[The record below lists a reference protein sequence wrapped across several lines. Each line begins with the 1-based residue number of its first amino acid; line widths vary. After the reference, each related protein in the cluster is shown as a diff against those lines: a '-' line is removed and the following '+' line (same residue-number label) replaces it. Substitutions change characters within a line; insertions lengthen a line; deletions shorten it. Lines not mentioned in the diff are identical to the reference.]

1 VFLKEAGNLDLGA
14 QSFQATGARQNG
26 SGVRKFIAA
35 EWLYRENNSAEDA
48 IDICHRLMPP
58 EFSAASSVARWMIYI
73 IQSRQDRAE
82 RPGVL
87 KMHQLLKQDM
97 APQASQ
103 SGLLAPD
110 TTGMN
115 FYRADPALTD
125 LLRIHLPEKLFN
137 HIEPH
142 LDRLGELAGG
152 RLDECARL
160 ADRHGP
166 VLHPRDKFG
175 RDVQSIEY
183 HPAYHELE
191 RAAFGEFG
199 IHALSIRKGIMGWPD
214 KYPVVAK
221 HAFTFLFNQ
230 TEFGM
235 GCPINVTDG
244 CAKLLANFGS
254 EELKAKYFDG
264 LTQTD
269 MSRLTQGGQFMTEK
283 EGGSDVGT
291 LTTSAV
297 QEGDHW
303 RLYGE
308 KWFCSNADAKVV
320 MLLARPEGAP
330 PGTRGVGLFLMPR
343 FLEDGSQNHYRI
355 VRLKDKLGT
364 RSMASG
370 EIKLEGAI
378 AYAVGKLDRG
388 FVQMAEMVNSSRLSN
403 GVKSTALMR
412 RAWHD
417 AMTVA
422 KNRVVFGSRILDLPL
437 GRRQLLKIML
447 ATEQAL
453 SMSFLTA
460 DALDRA
466 EAGSQDAAALLR
478 ILTPTLKFRAT
489 RDARKVC
496 GDALEMRGGIGY
508 IEEFATARLLRD
520 AHLGSIW
527 EGTGN
532 IVALDALKR
541 AVGRHGA
548 ESALAAD
555 LHARLDDSAEVP
567 QAWRD
572 KLRGLADRAVG
583 FAREVAAHSDNEAE
597 SRRATSL
604 LYHVASAVQL
614 AWEAQRIHARRG
626 DARRLLLSRL
636 VVDQRV
642 TPNDPFRLAENKS
655 QGAIA
660 ALLLG
665 DRPAGMAEVGELLRG
680 A

>member
-1 VFLKEAGNLDLGA
+1 
-14 QSFQATGARQNG
+14 
-26 SGVRKFIAA
+26 
-35 EWLYRENNSAEDA
+35 
-48 IDICHRLMPP
+48 
-58 EFSAASSVARWMIYI
+58 
-73 IQSRQDRAE
+73 
-82 RPGVL
+82 
-87 KMHQLLKQDM
+87 MHQLPKRDVTAKAGQG
-97 APQASQ
+97 
-103 SGLLAPD
+103 GLLAPD

-125 LLRIHLPEKLFN
+125 LLRIHLSDTLFR

-142 LDRLGELAGG
+142 LDRLGVLAGHH
-152 RLDECARL
+152 LDECARL
-160 ADRHGP
+160 ADRHVP
-166 VLHPRDKFG
+166 VLHQRDKFG
-175 RDVQSIEY
+175 RDVQWIEY
-183 HPAYHELE
+183 HPAYRELE

-199 IHALSIRKGIMGWPD
+199 IHAMSIRKGILGWPD

-230 TEFGM
+230 AEFGL

-254 EELKAKYFDG
+254 DALKAKYLDG
-264 LTQTD
+264 LTETD
-269 MSRLTQGGQFMTEK
+269 MEKLTQGGQFMTEK

-291 LTTSAV
+291 LTTTAV
-297 QEGDHW
+297 QQGDHF
-303 RLYGE
+303 RLTGE

-320 MLLARPEGAP
+320 MLLARPEGAAG
-330 PGTRGVGLFLMPR
+330 GTRGVGLFLMPR
-343 FLEDGSQNHYRI
+343 FLDDGSQNHYRI

-378 AYAVGKLDRG
+378 AYAVGRLDRG

-412 RAWHD
+412 RAYHD
-417 AMTVA
+417 ALTVA
-422 KNRVVFGSRILDLPL
+422 SNRVVFGSRIVDLPL
-437 GRRQLLKIML
+437 GRRQLMKIML

-555 LHARLDDSAEVP
+555 LHARLDDSALVP

-572 KLRGLADRAVG
+572 GLRGLTDRAVTL
-583 FAREVAAHSDNEAE
+583 AREVAARTENEAE
-597 SRRATSL
+597 ARRATSL
-604 LYHVASAVQL
+604 LYHVASAVAL
-614 AWEAQRIHARRG
+614 AWEAGRIHDRRG

-636 VVDQRV
+636 VIDHRV
-642 TPNDPFRLAENKS
+642 TASDPFRLTENKA
-655 QGAIA
+655 QHAIA
-660 ALLLG
+660 SLLLG
-665 DRPAGMAEVGELLRG
+665 ERAAGMAEVGELLS
-680 A
+680 AA

>member
-1 VFLKEAGNLDLGA
+1 MRQLKHD
-14 QSFQATGARQNG
+14 
-26 SGVRKFIAA
+26 IA
-35 EWLYRENNSAEDA
+35 N
-48 IDICHRLMPP
+48 
-58 EFSAASSVARWMIYI
+58 FV
-73 IQSRQDRAE
+73 DR
-82 RPGVL
+82 P
-87 KMHQLLKQDM
+87 
-97 APQASQ
+97 
-103 SGLLAPD
+103 GLLAPD

-125 LLRIHLPEKLFN
+125 LLRIHLPGRLFG

-142 LDRLGELAGG
+142 LDRLGALAGG
-152 RLDECARL
+152 HLDECARL
-160 ADRHGP
+160 ADRHVP
-166 VLHPRDKFG
+166 VLHQRDRFG
-175 RDVQSIEY
+175 RDIQWIEY
-183 HPAYHELE
+183 HPAYRELE

-199 IHALSIRKGIMGWPD
+199 IHAMSIRKGILGWPD

-230 TEFGM
+230 AEFGL

-254 EELKAKYFDG
+254 DALKAKYLDG

-269 MSRLTQGGQFMTEK
+269 MSKLTQGGQFMTEK

-291 LTTSAV
+291 LTTRAL

-303 RLYGE
+303 RLFGE
-308 KWFCSNADAKVV
+308 KWFCSNADAEVV
-320 MLLARPEGAP
+320 MLLARPDGAG

-343 FLEDGSQNHYRI
+343 VLDDGSPNHYRI

-370 EIKLEGAI
+370 EIRLEGAI
-378 AYAVGKLDRG
+378 AYAVGRLDRG

-412 RAWHD
+412 RAHHD

-422 KNRVVFGSRILDLPL
+422 QNRVVFGSRIIDLPL
-437 GRRQLLKIML
+437 ARRQLMKIML
-447 ATEQAL
+447 STEQAL
-453 SMSFLTA
+453 SLSFVTA

-532 IVALDALKR
+532 IVAIDALTR

-548 ESALAAD
+548 DAALAAD
-555 LHARLDDSAEVP
+555 LHARLDDSANIP
-567 QAWRD
+567 AGWRNR
-572 KLRGLADRAVG
+572 LRALTDRAVS
-583 FAREVAAHSDNEAE
+583 FAREVACNSNNEADA
-597 SRRATSL
+597 RRATSL
-604 LYHVASAVQL
+604 LYHAASAVAL
-614 AWEAQRIHARRG
+614 AWEAGRIDQMRG

-636 VVDQRV
+636 VIDHRLSAG
-642 TPNDPFRLAENKS
+642 DPFRLADNAT
-655 QGAIA
+655 QRAITD
-660 ALLLG
+660 LLLG
-665 DRPAGMAEVGELLRG
+665 ERAVGMAEVGELL
-680 A
+680 AAA

>member
-1 VFLKEAGNLDLGA
+1 
-14 QSFQATGARQNG
+14 
-26 SGVRKFIAA
+26 
-35 EWLYRENNSAEDA
+35 
-48 IDICHRLMPP
+48 
-58 EFSAASSVARWMIYI
+58 
-73 IQSRQDRAE
+73 
-82 RPGVL
+82 
-87 KMHQLLKQDM
+87 MHQRLKQDVTPK
-97 APQASQ
+97 AN
-103 SGLLAPD
+103 LLASD

-115 FYRADPALTD
+115 FYRADPVLAD
-125 LLRIHLPEKLFN
+125 LLRIYLSDTLFR

-152 RLDECARL
+152 HLDECARL
-160 ADRHGP
+160 ADRHAP

-175 RDVQSIEY
+175 RDVQTIEY
-183 HPAYHELE
+183 HPAYRELE
-191 RAAFGEFG
+191 NAAFGQFG
-199 IHALSIRKGIMGWPD
+199 IHAMSIRKGILGWPE
-214 KYPVVAK
+214 KYPVTAK

-230 TEFGM
+230 TEFGL

-254 EELKAKYFDG
+254 DALKDKYLDG

-269 MSRLTQGGQFMTEK
+269 MAKLTQGGQFMTEK

-291 LTTSAV
+291 LTTTAV

-303 RLYGE
+303 RLHGE

-343 FLEDGSQNHYRI
+343 FLDDGSQNHYRI

-370 EIKLEGAI
+370 EITLEGAV

-422 KNRVVFGSRILDLPL
+422 KNRVVFGSRIVDLPL
-437 GRRQLLKIML
+437 ARRQLMKIGL

-453 SMSFLTA
+453 SMSFMTA

-541 AVGRHGA
+541 AIGRHGA
-548 ESALAAD
+548 ESALAAN
-555 LHARLDDSAEVP
+555 LHARLDDSAKVP

-572 KLRGLADRAVG
+572 RLHGLTDRAVA
-583 FAREVAAHSDNEAE
+583 FAREVAGKTDNEAE
-597 SRRATSL
+597 ARRATSL

-614 AWEAQRIHARRG
+614 AWEAQRIDAMRG

-636 VVDQRV
+636 VIDHRV
-642 TPNDPFRLAENKS
+642 QPNDPFRLSENRT
-655 QGAIA
+655 QDAIA
-660 ALLLG
+660 ELLLG
-665 DRPAGMAEVGELLRG
+665 DRAAGMAEVGELIL
-680 A
+680 AA

>member
-1 VFLKEAGNLDLGA
+1 MNIQTPIASDL
-14 QSFQATGARQNG
+14 
-26 SGVRKFIAA
+26 I
-35 EWLYRENNSAEDA
+35 
-48 IDICHRLMPP
+48 
-58 EFSAASSVARWMIYI
+58 
-73 IQSRQDRAE
+73 
-82 RPGVL
+82 
-87 KMHQLLKQDM
+87 
-97 APQASQ
+97 
-103 SGLLAPD
+103 APD
-110 TTGMN
+110 TTGTN
-115 FYRADPALTD
+115 FYRTDPSLAD
-125 LLRIHLPEKLFN
+125 LLQIHLSKKLFK

-142 LDRLGELAGG
+142 LDRLGGLVGG
-152 RLDECARL
+152 RLDECGRI

-183 HPAYHELE
+183 HPAYRELE
-191 RAAFGEFG
+191 NAAFGEFG
-199 IHALSIRKGIMGWPD
+199 IHAMSHRKGILGWSET
-214 KYPVVAK
+214 YPVTAK

-230 TEFGM
+230 CEFGM

-244 CAKLLANFGS
+244 AAKLLSRFGDDA
-254 EELKAKYFDG
+254 LKAKYLDG

-269 MSRLTQGGQFMTEK
+269 MSKLTQGGQFMTEK
-283 EGGSDVGT
+283 EGGSDVGS
-291 LTTSAV
+291 LTSRAV

-303 RLYGE
+303 RLHGD

-320 MLLARPEGAP
+320 MLLARPDGAG

-343 FLEDGSQNHYRI
+343 FFDDGSQNHYRI

-378 AYAVGKLDRG
+378 AYSVGRLDRG

-417 AMTVA
+417 AMAVA
-422 KNRVVFGSRILDLPL
+422 RGRIVFGQRISDLPL
-437 GRRQLLKIML
+437 ARRQLMKIML
-447 ATEQAL
+447 AVEQGL
-453 SMSFLTA
+453 SMSFITA

-466 EAGSQDAAALLR
+466 EGGSQDAAALLR

-496 GDALEMRGGIGY
+496 GDAMEMRGGVGY
-508 IEEFATARLLRD
+508 IEEFVTPRLLRD

-532 IVALDALKR
+532 IVALDALTR

-548 ESALAAD
+548 ESALGAD
-555 LHARLDDSAEVP
+555 LHARLDDSASVP

-572 KLRGLADRAVG
+572 KLHGLTDKAID
-583 FAREVAAHSDNEAE
+583 FAREVARHSENEADA
-597 SRRATSL
+597 RRATST
-604 LYHVASAVQL
+604 LYQVASAV
-614 AWEAQRIHARRG
+614 AMTWEGARIHAARG
-626 DARRLLLSRL
+626 DARRVLLARAVIDHRL
-636 VVDQRV
+636 
-642 TPNDPFRLAENKS
+642 TPNDPFKLMTTGAERK
-655 QGAIA
+655 IVEH
-660 ALLLG
+660 LLG
-665 DRPAGMAEVGELLRG
+665 DDALGMAEAGDLVT
-680 A
+680 AA

>member
-1 VFLKEAGNLDLGA
+1 MQPLK
-14 QSFQATGARQNG
+14 
-26 SGVRKFIAA
+26 
-35 EWLYRENNSAEDA
+35 
-48 IDICHRLMPP
+48 
-58 EFSAASSVARWMIYI
+58 
-73 IQSRQDRAE
+73 QDRA
-82 RPGVL
+82 
-87 KMHQLLKQDM
+87 
-97 APQASQ
+97 AAASQ
-103 SGLLAPD
+103 PGLLAPD

-125 LLRIHLPEKLFN
+125 LLRLHLPEALFR

-142 LDRLGELAGG
+142 LDRLGGLAGG
-152 RLDECARL
+152 YLDECARL
-160 ADRHGP
+160 ADRHTP
-166 VLHPRDKFG
+166 VLHQRDKFG
-175 RDVQSIEY
+175 SDTQYIEY
-183 HPAYHELE
+183 HPAYRELE
-191 RAAFGEFG
+191 KAAFGEFG

-244 CAKLLANFGS
+244 CAKLLNNFGS
-254 EELKAKYFDG
+254 EALKAKYLDG

-269 MSRLTQGGQFMTEK
+269 MSKLTQGGQFMTEK

-291 LTTSAV
+291 LTTTAV

-303 RLYGE
+303 RLHGE

-320 MLLARPEGAP
+320 MLLARPEGAG

-343 FLEDGSQNHYRI
+343 YLDDGSQNHYRI

-370 EIKLEGAI
+370 EIKFEGAI

-412 RAWHD
+412 RAYHD

-422 KNRVVFGSRILDLPL
+422 KNRVVFGQRIIDLPL
-437 GRRQLLKIML
+437 ARRQLMKIAL
-447 ATEQAL
+447 PTEQAL

-508 IEEFATARLLRD
+508 IEEFATSRLLRD

-532 IVALDALKR
+532 IVAIDTLKR

-548 ESALAAD
+548 EAALAAD
-555 LHARLDDSAEVP
+555 LHARLDDSANVP
-567 QAWRD
+567 QAWRNR
-572 KLRGLADRAVG
+572 LRELTDRAIG
-583 FAREVAAHSDNEAE
+583 FAREVAGRIDNEGDA
-597 SRRATSL
+597 RRATSL
-604 LYHVASAVQL
+604 LYHVASAVAL
-614 AWEAQRIHARRG
+614 TWEGGRIHEMRG
-626 DARRLLLSRL
+626 DARRLLLSRM
-636 VVDQRV
+636 VIDHRV
-642 TPNDPFRLAENKS
+642 LPGDPFRLAETATQRK
-655 QGAIA
+655 ITDH
-660 ALLLG
+660 LLG
-665 DRPAGMAEVGELLRG
+665 ERSVGMVEVGELL
-680 A
+680 AAA

>member
-1 VFLKEAGNLDLGA
+1 MQESPQK
-14 QSFQATGARQNG
+14 
-26 SGVRKFIAA
+26 
-35 EWLYRENNSAEDA
+35 
-48 IDICHRLMPP
+48 
-58 EFSAASSVARWMIYI
+58 SVAD
-73 IQSRQDRAE
+73 SE
-82 RPGVL
+82 L
-87 KMHQLLKQDM
+87 K
-97 APQASQ
+97 AS
-103 SGLLAPD
+103 LIAPD
-110 TTGMN
+110 TSGMN
-115 FYRADPALTD
+115 FYRADPALAD
-125 LLRIHLPEKLFN
+125 LLRIHLPEALFC

-152 RLDECARL
+152 YLDECARL
-160 ADRHGP
+160 ADRHVP
-166 VLHPRDKFG
+166 VLHQRDRFG
-175 RDVQSIEY
+175 RDVQWIEY
-183 HPAYHELE
+183 HPAYRELE
-191 RAAFGEFG
+191 RVAFGEFG
-199 IHALSIRKGIMGWPD
+199 IHAMSLRKGILGWPD

-230 TEFGM
+230 AEFGL

-244 CAKLLANFGS
+244 CGKLLANFGS
-254 EELKAKYFDG
+254 EALKAKYLDG

-269 MSRLTQGGQFMTEK
+269 MAKLTQGGQFMTEK

-291 LTTSAV
+291 LTTTAIEES
-297 QEGDHW
+297 GHW
-303 RLYGE
+303 RLFGE

-320 MLLARPEGAP
+320 MLLARPEGAG

-343 FLEDGSQNHYRI
+343 TLDDGSPNAYRI

-378 AYAVGKLDRG
+378 AYAVGRLDRG

-412 RAWHD
+412 RAYHD

-422 KNRVVFGSRILDLPL
+422 KNRVVFGGRIIDLPL
-437 GRRQLLKIML
+437 ARRQLMKIML

-453 SMSFLTA
+453 SMSFVTA

-496 GDALEMRGGIGY
+496 GDAMEMRGGIGY

-532 IVALDALKR
+532 IVAIDALAR
-541 AVGRHGA
+541 AIGRHGA
-548 ESALAAD
+548 DAALAAD
-555 LHARLDDSAEVP
+555 LHARLDDSDAVP
-567 QAWRD
+567 GAWRD
-572 KLRGLADRAVG
+572 RLRGLTDRAVS
-583 FAREVAAHSDNEAE
+583 FAREVAVRAENETDA
-597 SRRATSL
+597 RRATSL
-604 LYHVASAVQL
+604 LYHVASAVAL
-614 AWEAQRIHARRG
+614 AWEGGRIHEVRG

-636 VVDQRV
+636 VIDHRLSGH
-642 TPNDPFRLAENKS
+642 DPFRLAGDAAER
-655 QGAIA
+655 AITE
-660 ALLLG
+660 LLLG
-665 DRPAGMAEVGELLRG
+665 ERAVDMEEASELL
-680 A
+680 AAA

>member
-1 VFLKEAGNLDLGA
+1 MTKIGRNEQG
-14 QSFQATGARQNG
+14 
-26 SGVRKFIAA
+26 
-35 EWLYRENNSAEDA
+35 
-48 IDICHRLMPP
+48 
-58 EFSAASSVARWMIYI
+58 
-73 IQSRQDRAE
+73 
-82 RPGVL
+82 L
-87 KMHQLLKQDM
+87 KMQPLKQER
-97 APQASQ
+97 AGAANQP
-103 SGLLAPD
+103 GLLAPD

-125 LLRIHLPEKLFN
+125 LLKLHLPDALFR

-142 LDRLGELAGG
+142 LDRLGGLAGG
-152 RLDECARL
+152 TLDECARL
-160 ADRHGP
+160 ADRHTP
-166 VLHPRDKFG
+166 VLHQRDRFG
-175 RDVQSIEY
+175 RDSQYIEY
-183 HPAYHELE
+183 HPAYRELE
-191 RAAFGEFG
+191 KTAFGEFG
-199 IHALSIRKGIMGWPD
+199 IHAMSIRKGIMGWPD

-244 CAKLLANFGS
+244 CAKLLNNFGS
-254 EELKAKYFDG
+254 EALKARYLDG

-269 MSRLTQGGQFMTEK
+269 MSKLTQGGQFMTEK

-291 LTTSAV
+291 LTTTAV

-303 RLYGE
+303 RLHGE
-308 KWFCSNADAKVV
+308 KWFCSNADAEVV
-320 MLLARPEGAP
+320 MLLARPEGAG

-343 FLEDGSQNHYRI
+343 RLDDGSQNHYRI

-403 GVKSTALMR
+403 GVKSTSLMR
-412 RAWHD
+412 RAYHD

-422 KNRVVFGSRILDLPL
+422 RNRVVFGQRIIDLPL
-437 GRRQLLKIML
+437 ARRQLMKIML
-447 ATEQAL
+447 PTEQAL

-532 IVALDALKR
+532 IVAIGALKR

-548 ESALAAD
+548 DAALAAD
-555 LHARLDDSAEVP
+555 LHARLDDSANVP
-567 QAWRD
+567 QAWRRRLGD
-572 KLRGLADRAVG
+572 LADRAIG
-583 FAREVAAHSDNEAE
+583 FAREVAARSDNEGDA
-597 SRRATSL
+597 RRATSL
-604 LYHVASAVQL
+604 LYHVASAVAL
-614 AWEAQRIHARRG
+614 AWEGGRIHEMRG
-626 DARRLLLSRL
+626 DARRLLLSRM
-636 VVDQRV
+636 VIDHRV
-642 TPNDPFRLAENKS
+642 SPSDPFQLTESAAQR
-655 QGAIA
+655 AITGH
-660 ALLLG
+660 LLG
-665 DRPAGMAEVGELLRG
+665 ERAVGMAEVGELLS
-680 A
+680 AA

>member
-1 VFLKEAGNLDLGA
+1 MQLLNKDDGA
-14 QSFQATGARQNG
+14 
-26 SGVRKFIAA
+26 
-35 EWLYRENNSAEDA
+35 
-48 IDICHRLMPP
+48 
-58 EFSAASSVARWMIYI
+58 AASID
-73 IQSRQDRAE
+73 Q
-82 RPGVL
+82 P
-87 KMHQLLKQDM
+87 
-97 APQASQ
+97 
-103 SGLLAPD
+103 GLLAPD
-110 TTGMN
+110 TSGMN

-125 LLRIHLPEKLFN
+125 LLRIHLPDALFR

-142 LDRLGELAGG
+142 LDRLGALAGG
-152 RLDECARL
+152 HLDECARL
-160 ADRHGP
+160 ADRHVP
-166 VLHPRDKFG
+166 VLHQRDRFG
-175 RDVQSIEY
+175 RDTQWIEY

-199 IHALSIRKGIMGWPD
+199 IHAMSLREGILGWPE

-230 TEFGM
+230 AEFGL

-244 CAKLLANFGS
+244 CAKLLSRFGD
-254 EELKAKYFDG
+254 EALKTKYLDG

-269 MSRLTQGGQFMTEK
+269 MNKLTQGGQFMTEK
-283 EGGSDVGT
+283 EGGSDVGK

-297 QEGDHW
+297 QDGDRW
-303 RLYGE
+303 VLSGE
-308 KWFCSNADAKVV
+308 KWFCSNADAEVV
-320 MLLARPEGAP
+320 MLLARPQGAVG
-330 PGTRGVGLFLMPR
+330 GTRGVGLFLMPR
-343 FLEDGSQNHYRI
+343 WLDDGAPNRYRI

-378 AYAVGKLDRG
+378 AYGVGKLDRG

-412 RAWHD
+412 RAHHD

-422 KNRVVFGSRILDLPL
+422 RNRVVFGSRIIDLPL
-437 GRRQLLKIML
+437 ARRQLMKIML

-460 DALDRA
+460 DAL
-466 EAGSQDAAALLR
+466 
-478 ILTPTLKFRAT
+478 LTPTLKFRAT

-548 ESALAAD
+548 DAALAAD
-555 LHARLDDSAEVP
+555 LHARLDDSANVP

-572 KLRGLADRAVG
+572 RLRDLTDRAIG
-583 FAREVAAHSDNEAE
+583 FAREVAGRSDNEAE
-597 SRRATSL
+597 ARRATSL
-604 LYHVASAVQL
+604 LYHVASAVAL
-614 AWEAQRIHARRG
+614 TWEGGRIHEMRG
-626 DARRLLLSRL
+626 DARRLLQSRM
-636 VVDQRV
+636 VIDHRMSG
-642 TPNDPFRLAENKS
+642 NDPFRLTENDA
-655 QGAIA
+655 QRAITGH
-660 ALLLG
+660 LLG
-665 DRPAGMAEVGELLRG
+665 MDAVGMAEVGELLV
-680 A
+680 AA

>member
-1 VFLKEAGNLDLGA
+1 M
-14 QSFQATGARQNG
+14 
-26 SGVRKFIAA
+26 
-35 EWLYRENNSAEDA
+35 
-48 IDICHRLMPP
+48 HR
-58 EFSAASSVARWMIYI
+58 FT
-73 IQSRQDRAE
+73 RQDDVAE
-82 RPGVL
+82 RAG
-87 KMHQLLKQDM
+87 K
-97 APQASQ
+97 A
-103 SGLLAPD
+103 GLLAPD
-110 TTGMN
+110 TSGLN

-125 LLRIHLPEKLFN
+125 LLRIHLDDRLFR

-142 LDRLGELAGG
+142 LDRLGALAGG
-152 RLDECARL
+152 YLDECARL
-160 ADRHGP
+160 ADRHAP
-166 VLHPRDKFG
+166 VLHQRDRFG
-175 RDVQSIEY
+175 RDVQGIEY
-183 HPAYHELE
+183 HPAYRELE
-191 RAAFGEFG
+191 KAAFGEFG
-199 IHALSIRKGIMGWPD
+199 IHAMSNAKGILGWPD
-214 KYPVVAK
+214 TYPVVAK

-230 TEFGM
+230 AEFGL

-254 EELKAKYFDG
+254 AELKGRYLDG

-269 MSRLTQGGQFMTEK
+269 MDRLTQGGQFMTEK

-291 LTTSAV
+291 LTTRALP
-297 QEGDHW
+297 EGDHW
-303 RLYGE
+303 RLHGE
-308 KWFCSNADAKVV
+308 KWFCSNADAEVV
-320 MLLARPEGAP
+320 MLLARPEGAG
-330 PGTRGVGLFLMPR
+330 PGTSGVGLFLMPR
-343 FLEDGSQNHYRI
+343 FLDDGSQNHYRI

-378 AYAVGKLDRG
+378 AHAVGRLDRG

-412 RAWHD
+412 RAHHD

-422 KNRVVFGSRILDLPL
+422 TNRVVFGRRIIDLPL
-437 GRRQLLKIML
+437 GRRQLLKIAL

-508 IEEFATARLLRD
+508 VEEFATARLLRD

-532 IVALDALKR
+532 IVALDAMKR

-548 ESALAAD
+548 EAALSAD
-555 LHARLDDSAEVP
+555 LHARLDDSGTAP
-567 QAWRD
+567 QAFRD
-572 KLRGLADRAVG
+572 RLRGLVDRAVG
-583 FAREVAAHSDNEAE
+583 FAREVAGKSENEADA
-597 SRRATSL
+597 RRATSL
-604 LYHVASAVQL
+604 LYHVASAVAL
-614 AWEAQRIHARRG
+614 AWEAHRIHDMRG

-636 VVDQRV
+636 VIDHRV
-642 TPNDPFRLAENKS
+642 APSDPFRLTENATQAK
-655 QGAIA
+655 IA

-665 DRPAGMAEVGELLRG
+665 DSSAGMSEVGELVL
-680 A
+680 AA

>member
-1 VFLKEAGNLDLGA
+1 MTNIGWNEQGLKMQPRMHDR
-14 QSFQATGARQNG
+14 ATG
-26 SGVRKFIAA
+26 
-35 EWLYRENNSAEDA
+35 SANQ
-48 IDICHRLMPP
+48 P
-58 EFSAASSVARWMIYI
+58 
-73 IQSRQDRAE
+73 
-82 RPGVL
+82 
-87 KMHQLLKQDM
+87 
-97 APQASQ
+97 
-103 SGLLAPD
+103 GLLAPD

-125 LLRIHLPEKLFN
+125 LLRLHLPDALFR
-137 HIEPH
+137 HIEPY

-152 RLDECARL
+152 YLDECARL
-160 ADRHGP
+160 ADRHTP
-166 VLHPRDKFG
+166 VLHQRDKFG
-175 RDVQSIEY
+175 RDAQYIEY
-183 HPAYHELE
+183 HPAYRELE
-191 RAAFGEFG
+191 KAAFGEFG

-244 CAKLLANFGS
+244 CAKLLNNFGS
-254 EELKAKYFDG
+254 EALKAKYLDG

-320 MLLARPEGAP
+320 MLLARPEGAG

-343 FLEDGSQNHYRI
+343 QLDDGSQNHYRI

-412 RAWHD
+412 RAHHD

-422 KNRVVFGSRILDLPL
+422 RNRVVFGSRIIDLPL
-437 GRRQLLKIML
+437 ARRQLMKIML
-447 ATEQAL
+447 PTEQAL

-532 IVALDALKR
+532 IVAIDTLTR

-548 ESALAAD
+548 DAALAAD
-555 LHARLDDSAEVP
+555 LHARLDDSAYVP

-572 KLRGLADRAVG
+572 RLRELSDRAVG
-583 FAREVAAHSDNEAE
+583 FAREVASRSDNEGDA
-597 SRRATSL
+597 RRATSL
-604 LYHVASAVQL
+604 LYHVASAVAL
-614 AWEAQRIHARRG
+614 AWEGGRIHEMRG
-626 DARRLLLSRL
+626 DARRLLLSRM
-636 VVDQRV
+636 VIDHRV
-642 TPNDPFRLAENKS
+642 AAGDPFRLAENTT
-655 QGAIA
+655 QRAITDH
-660 ALLLG
+660 LLG
-665 DRPAGMAEVGELLRG
+665 ERSVGMAEVGELLV
-680 A
+680 AA

>member
-1 VFLKEAGNLDLGA
+1 MVADQGGTQMHAPSKHEA
-14 QSFQATGARQNG
+14 
-26 SGVRKFIAA
+26 
-35 EWLYRENNSAEDA
+35 
-48 IDICHRLMPP
+48 
-58 EFSAASSVARWMIYI
+58 AASA
-73 IQSRQDRAE
+73 DN
-82 RPGVL
+82 PGL
-87 KMHQLLKQDM
+87 I
-97 APQASQ
+97 
-103 SGLLAPD
+103 APD
-110 TTGMN
+110 TSGMN
-115 FYRADPALTD
+115 FYRADPALAD
-125 LLRIHLPEKLFN
+125 LLRIHLADELFR

-142 LDRLGELAGG
+142 LDRLGALAGG
-152 RLDECARL
+152 HLDECARL
-160 ADRHGP
+160 ADRHPP
-166 VLHPRDKFG
+166 VLHPRDRFG
-175 RDVQSIEY
+175 RDVQTIEY
-183 HPAYHELE
+183 HPAYRELE
-191 RAAFGEFG
+191 KAAFGQFG
-199 IHALSIRKGIMGWPD
+199 IHALSHRKGIMGWPQT
-214 KYPVVAK
+214 YPVVAK

-230 TEFGM
+230 AEFGM

-244 CAKLLANFGS
+244 AAKLLSNFGDDA
-254 EELKAKYFDG
+254 LKAKYLDG

-269 MSRLTQGGQFMTEK
+269 MEKLTQGGQFMTEK
-283 EGGSDVGT
+283 EGGSDVGK

-303 RLYGE
+303 RLTGE

-320 MLLARPEGAP
+320 MLLARPQGAEG
-330 PGTRGVGLFLMPR
+330 GTRGVGLFLMPR
-343 FLEDGSQNHYRI
+343 FLADGSPNHYRI

-422 KNRVVFGSRILDLPL
+422 KNRVVFGSRIADIPL
-437 GRRQLLKIML
+437 ARRQLMKITL

-520 AHLGSIW
+520 AHLGSIG
-527 EGTGN
+527 EGPGN
-532 IVALDALKR
+532 IVAIDALKR

-548 ESALAAD
+548 DAALAAD
-555 LHARLDDSAEVP
+555 LHARLDDSANVP
-567 QAWRD
+567 QAWRNR
-572 KLRGLADRAVG
+572 LRELTDRAIG
-583 FAREVAAHSDNEAE
+583 FAREVASKTDNEAE
-597 SRRATSL
+597 ARRATSL
-604 LYHVASAVQL
+604 LYHVASAVAL
-614 AWEAQRIHARRG
+614 AWEGGRIHERRG

-636 VVDQRV
+636 VIDHRV
-642 TPNDPFRLAENKS
+642 SANDPFRLTENS
-655 QGAIA
+655 AQRAITDH
-660 ALLLG
+660 LLG
-665 DRPAGMAEVGELLRG
+665 DRAVGMAEVGELIL
-680 A
+680 AA

>member
-1 VFLKEAGNLDLGA
+1 M
-14 QSFQATGARQNG
+14 QQHSQNHLVN
-26 SGVRKFIAA
+26 SDPRAA
-35 EWLYRENNSAEDA
+35 
-48 IDICHRLMPP
+48 
-58 EFSAASSVARWMIYI
+58 
-73 IQSRQDRAE
+73 
-82 RPGVL
+82 
-87 KMHQLLKQDM
+87 
-97 APQASQ
+97 
-103 SGLLAPD
+103 LLAPD
-110 TTGMN
+110 TSGMN
-115 FYRADPALTD
+115 FYHADPSLSD
-125 LLRIHLPEKLFN
+125 LLRIHLPDALFR

-142 LDRLGELAGG
+142 LERLGGLAGG
-152 RLDECARL
+152 YLDECARL
-160 ADRHGP
+160 ADRHVP
-166 VLHPRDKFG
+166 VLHQRDRFG
-175 RDVQSIEY
+175 RDAQWIEY
-183 HPAYHELE
+183 HPAYRELE
-191 RAAFGEFG
+191 HAAFGEFG
-199 IHALSIRKGIMGWPD
+199 IHAMSIRKGILGWGD
-214 KYPVVAK
+214 KYPVAAK

-230 TEFGM
+230 AEFGL

-254 EELKAKYFDG
+254 EALKAKYLDG

-269 MSRLTQGGQFMTEK
+269 MNKLTQGGQFMTEK

-291 LTTSAV
+291 LTTTAV
-297 QEGDHW
+297 EEGDHW
-303 RLYGE
+303 RLHGE

-320 MLLARPEGAP
+320 MLLARPEGAG

-343 FLEDGSQNHYRI
+343 TLDDGSPNHYRI

-422 KNRVVFGSRILDLPL
+422 KNRVVFGRRIIGLPL
-437 GRRQLLKIML
+437 AQRQLMKITL

-453 SMSFLTA
+453 SMSFVTA

-496 GDALEMRGGIGY
+496 GDAMEMRGGIGY

-532 IVALDALKR
+532 IVAIDALTR

-548 ESALAAD
+548 DAALAAD
-555 LHARLDDSAEVP
+555 LHARLDDSADVP
-567 QAWRD
+567 GAWRD
-572 KLRGLADRAVG
+572 RLHGLTDRAVG
-583 FAREVAAHSDNEAE
+583 FAREVAARAENEAE
-597 SRRATSL
+597 ARRATSL
-604 LYHVASAVQL
+604 LYHVASAVAL
-614 AWEAQRIHARRG
+614 TWEAHRIHQMRG

-636 VVDQRV
+636 VIDHRL
-642 TPNDPFRLAENKS
+642 PSGDPFRLADDGK
-655 QGAIA
+655 QRAITQV
-660 ALLLG
+660 LLS
-665 DRPAGMAEVGELLRG
+665 DRAAGMKEVGELV

>member
-1 VFLKEAGNLDLGA
+1 MAANPGGTNKMQMHAPSKHEA
-14 QSFQATGARQNG
+14 
-26 SGVRKFIAA
+26 AA
-35 EWLYRENNSAEDA
+35 D
-48 IDICHRLMPP
+48 
-58 EFSAASSVARWMIYI
+58 
-73 IQSRQDRAE
+73 
-82 RPGVL
+82 RPGL
-87 KMHQLLKQDM
+87 I
-97 APQASQ
+97 
-103 SGLLAPD
+103 APD
-110 TTGMN
+110 TSGMN
-115 FYRADPALTD
+115 FYRADPALAD
-125 LLRIHLPEKLFN
+125 LLRIYLADELFR

-142 LDRLGELAGG
+142 LDRLGGLAGG
-152 RLDECARL
+152 HLDECARL

-166 VLHPRDKFG
+166 MLHQRDRFG
-175 RDVQSIEY
+175 RDAQWVEY
-183 HPAYHELE
+183 HPAYRELE
-191 RAAFGEFG
+191 KAAFGEFG
-199 IHALSIRKGIMGWPD
+199 IHAMSLRKGILGWPQT
-214 KYPVVAK
+214 YPVVAK

-230 TEFGM
+230 AEFGL

-244 CAKLLANFGS
+244 CAKLLANFGDAA
-254 EELKAKYFDG
+254 LQAKYLDG

-269 MSRLTQGGQFMTEK
+269 MEKLTQGGQFMTEK
-283 EGGSDVGT
+283 EGGSDVGK
-291 LTTSAV
+291 LTTTAV

-303 RLYGE
+303 RLTGE

-320 MLLARPEGAP
+320 MLLARPQGAEG
-330 PGTRGVGLFLMPR
+330 GTRGVGLFLMPR
-343 FLEDGSQNHYRI
+343 SLDDGSPNHYRI

-370 EIKLEGAI
+370 EIKLEGAV
-378 AYAVGKLDRG
+378 AYAVGRLDRG

-412 RAWHD
+412 RAYHD

-422 KNRVVFGSRILDLPL
+422 RGRVVFGSRIIDMPL
-437 GRRQLLKIML
+437 ARRQLMKIML

-496 GDALEMRGGIGY
+496 GDAMEMRGGIGY
-508 IEEFATARLLRD
+508 IEEFVNPRLLRD

-548 ESALAAD
+548 DAALSAD
-555 LHARLDDSAEVP
+555 LHARLDDSTDVP

-572 KLRGLADRAVG
+572 RLRGLTDRAIG
-583 FAREVAAHSDNEAE
+583 FAREVAGRTDNEVE

-604 LYHVASAVQL
+604 LYHVASAVAL
-614 AWEAQRIHARRG
+614 AWEGGRIHAMRG

-636 VVDQRV
+636 AIDHRV
-642 TPNDPFRLAENKS
+642 AVGDPFRLTENAT
-655 QGAIA
+655 QRAISGH
-660 ALLLG
+660 LFD
-665 DRPAGMAEVGELLRG
+665 DRAVGMAEVGELLM
-680 A
+680 AA

>member
-1 VFLKEAGNLDLGA
+1 
-14 QSFQATGARQNG
+14 
-26 SGVRKFIAA
+26 
-35 EWLYRENNSAEDA
+35 
-48 IDICHRLMPP
+48 
-58 EFSAASSVARWMIYI
+58 
-73 IQSRQDRAE
+73 
-82 RPGVL
+82 
-87 KMHQLLKQDM
+87 MHQPGKYDDVT
-97 APQASQ
+97 APADRP
-103 SGLLAPD
+103 GLLAPD
-110 TTGMN
+110 TSGMN

-125 LLRIHLPEKLFN
+125 LLRIHLPDALFR

-142 LDRLGELAGG
+142 LDRLGALAGG
-152 RLDECARL
+152 HLDECARL
-160 ADRHGP
+160 ADRHVP
-166 VLHPRDKFG
+166 VLHQRDRFG
-175 RDVQSIEY
+175 RDAQWIEY
-183 HPAYHELE
+183 HPAYRELE

-199 IHALSIRKGIMGWPD
+199 IHAMSVRKGILGWPD

-230 TEFGM
+230 AEFGL

-244 CAKLLANFGS
+244 CAKLLSNFGS
-254 EELKAKYFDG
+254 EALKARYLDG

-269 MSRLTQGGQFMTEK
+269 MSKLTQGGQFMTEK
-283 EGGSDVGT
+283 EGGSDVGK
-291 LTTSAV
+291 LTTTAV

-303 RLYGE
+303 RLAGE
-308 KWFCSNADAKVV
+308 KWFCSNADAEVV
-320 MLLARPEGAP
+320 MLLARPQGAVG
-330 PGTRGVGLFLMPR
+330 GTRGVGLFLMPR
-343 FLEDGSQNHYRI
+343 RLADGSPNHYRI

-412 RAWHD
+412 RAQHD

-422 KNRVVFGSRILDLPL
+422 ANRVVFGSRIVDLPL
-437 GRRQLLKIML
+437 ARRQLMKIML

-508 IEEFATARLLRD
+508 IEEFATGRLLRD

-532 IVALDALKR
+532 IVALDALRR

-548 ESALAAD
+548 EAALSAD
-555 LHARLDDSAEVP
+555 LHARLDDSANVP
-567 QAWRD
+567 QAWRAR
-572 KLRGLADRAVG
+572 LRDLSDRAVG
-583 FAREVAAHSDNEAE
+583 FAREVAARTDNEADA
-597 SRRATSL
+597 RRATSL
-604 LYHVASAVQL
+604 LYHVASAVAL
-614 AWEAQRIHARRG
+614 AWEGGRIHEMRG
-626 DARRLLLSRL
+626 DARRLLLSRMVIDHRL
-636 VVDQRV
+636 QA
-642 TPNDPFRLAENKS
+642 NDPFRLTES
-655 QGAIA
+655 PVQRAITGH
-660 ALLLG
+660 LLG
-665 DRPAGMAEVGELLRG
+665 EGSVGMTEVGELLS
-680 A
+680 AA

>member
-1 VFLKEAGNLDLGA
+1 MQQPSKID
-14 QSFQATGARQNG
+14 
-26 SGVRKFIAA
+26 AA
-35 EWLYRENNSAEDA
+35 ADQ
-48 IDICHRLMPP
+48 P
-58 EFSAASSVARWMIYI
+58 
-73 IQSRQDRAE
+73 
-82 RPGVL
+82 
-87 KMHQLLKQDM
+87 
-97 APQASQ
+97 
-103 SGLLAPD
+103 GLLAPD
-110 TTGMN
+110 TSGMN

-125 LLRIHLPEKLFN
+125 LLRIHLPDTLFR

-142 LDRLGELAGG
+142 LDRLGALAGG
-152 RLDECARL
+152 HLDECARL
-160 ADRHGP
+160 ADRHVP
-166 VLHPRDKFG
+166 ELHQRDRFG
-175 RDVQSIEY
+175 RDAQWIEY
-183 HPAYHELE
+183 HPAYRELE
-191 RAAFGEFG
+191 RHAFGEFG
-199 IHALSIRKGIMGWPD
+199 IHAMSVRKGILGWPQT
-214 KYPVVAK
+214 YPVVAK

-230 TEFGM
+230 AEFGL

-244 CAKLLANFGS
+244 CAKLLSRFGDVA
-254 EELKAKYFDG
+254 LKAKYLDG

-269 MSRLTQGGQFMTEK
+269 MSKLTQGGQFMTEK
-283 EGGSDVGT
+283 EGGSDVGK
-291 LTTSAV
+291 LTTTAV

-303 RLYGE
+303 RLSGE
-308 KWFCSNADAKVV
+308 KWFCSNADAEVV
-320 MLLARPEGAP
+320 MLLARPQGAEA
-330 PGTRGVGLFLMPR
+330 GTRGVGLFLMPR
-343 FLEDGSQNHYRI
+343 RLDDGSPNHYRI

-378 AYAVGKLDRG
+378 AYAVGRLDRG

-412 RAWHD
+412 RAHHD

-422 KNRVVFGSRILDLPL
+422 QHRVVFGQRIIDLPL
-437 GRRQLLKIML
+437 ARRQLMKIML

-548 ESALAAD
+548 DAALAAD
-555 LHARLDDSAEVP
+555 LHARLDDSANVP

-572 KLRGLADRAVG
+572 RLRELADRAIG
-583 FAREVAAHSDNEAE
+583 FAREVAGRTDNEAE
-597 SRRATSL
+597 ARRATSL
-604 LYHVASAVQL
+604 LYHVASAVAL
-614 AWEAQRIHARRG
+614 AWEGGRIHQMRG
-626 DARRLLLSRL
+626 DARRLLLSRM
-636 VVDQRV
+636 VIDHRV
-642 TPNDPFRLAENKS
+642 SANDPFRLTENPH
-655 QGAIA
+655 QRAITGH
-660 ALLLG
+660 LLG
-665 DRPAGMAEVGELLRG
+665 ERAVGIAEVGELLV
-680 A
+680 AA

>member
-1 VFLKEAGNLDLGA
+1 
-14 QSFQATGARQNG
+14 
-26 SGVRKFIAA
+26 
-35 EWLYRENNSAEDA
+35 
-48 IDICHRLMPP
+48 
-58 EFSAASSVARWMIYI
+58 
-73 IQSRQDRAE
+73 
-82 RPGVL
+82 
-87 KMHQLLKQDM
+87 MHQLLGEDT
-97 APQASQ
+97 APKAN
-103 SGLLAPD
+103 LLAPD
-110 TTGMN
+110 TSGMN
-115 FYRADPALTD
+115 FYRADPALAD
-125 LLRIHLPEKLFN
+125 LLRIYLPDALFR

-142 LDRLGELAGG
+142 LDRLGALAGG
-152 RLDECARL
+152 HLDECARL
-160 ADRHGP
+160 ADRHTP

-175 RDVQSIEY
+175 RDTQTIEY
-183 HPAYHELE
+183 HPAYRALE
-191 RAAFGEFG
+191 NAAFGQFG
-199 IHALSIRKGIMGWPD
+199 IHAMSIRKGILGWPD
-214 KYPVVAK
+214 KYPVTAK

-230 TEFGM
+230 AEFGL

-254 EELKAKYFDG
+254 EALKERYLDG

-269 MSRLTQGGQFMTEK
+269 MAKLTQGGQFMTEK

-297 QEGDHW
+297 QEGDRW

-343 FLEDGSQNHYRI
+343 FLDDGSQNHYRI

-370 EIKLEGAI
+370 EIKLDGAI

-422 KNRVVFGSRILDLPL
+422 SNRVVFGSRIADLPL
-437 GRRQLLKIML
+437 GRRQLLKIGL

-453 SMSFLTA
+453 SMSFMTA

-466 EAGSQDAAALLR
+466 EGGSQDAAALLR

-548 ESALAAD
+548 EAALSAD
-555 LHARLDDSAEVP
+555 LHARLDDSAKVP

-572 KLRGLADRAVG
+572 RLRGLTDRAVG
-583 FAREVAAHSDNEAE
+583 FAREVAAKTDNEAE
-597 SRRATSL
+597 ARRATSL

-614 AWEAQRIHARRG
+614 AWEAHRIDEMRG

-636 VVDQRV
+636 VIDHRV
-642 TPNDPFRLAENKS
+642 SPSDPFRLAENRT
-655 QGAIA
+655 QDTIA

-665 DRPAGMAEVGELLRG
+665 DRAAGMAEVGELI
-680 A
+680 AAA

>member
-1 VFLKEAGNLDLGA
+1 MVYNIENGRKRQGQKMQPLKHA
-14 QSFQATGARQNG
+14 SR
-26 SGVRKFIAA
+26 
-35 EWLYRENNSAEDA
+35 SAIPDQ
-48 IDICHRLMPP
+48 P
-58 EFSAASSVARWMIYI
+58 
-73 IQSRQDRAE
+73 
-82 RPGVL
+82 
-87 KMHQLLKQDM
+87 
-97 APQASQ
+97 
-103 SGLLAPD
+103 GLLAPD

-125 LLRIHLPEKLFN
+125 LLRLHLPDATFR

-142 LDRLGELAGG
+142 LDRLGAMAGG
-152 RLDECARL
+152 HLDECARL
-160 ADRHGP
+160 ADRHTP
-166 VLHPRDKFG
+166 VLHQRDKFG
-175 RDVQSIEY
+175 RDEQWIEY
-183 HPAYHELE
+183 HPAYRELE

-199 IHALSIRKGIMGWPD
+199 IHAMSVRKGILGWPD

-230 TEFGM
+230 AEFGL

-254 EELKAKYFDG
+254 DELKARYLDG

-269 MSRLTQGGQFMTEK
+269 MSKLTQGGQFMTEK

-291 LTTSAV
+291 LTTRAV

-308 KWFCSNADAKVV
+308 KWFCSNADAEVV
-320 MLLARPEGAP
+320 MLLARPEGAG

-343 FLEDGSQNHYRI
+343 RLDDGSQNHYRI

-412 RAWHD
+412 RAHHD

-422 KNRVVFGSRILDLPL
+422 RNRVVFGSRIIDKPL
-437 GRRQLLKIML
+437 AQRQLMKIML
-447 ATEQAL
+447 ATEQGL
-453 SMSFLTA
+453 SLSFLTA

-496 GDALEMRGGIGY
+496 GDALEIRGGIGY

-532 IVALDALKR
+532 IVAIDALTR
-541 AVGRHGA
+541 AIGRHGA
-548 ESALAAD
+548 DNAFAAD
-555 LHARLDDSAEVP
+555 LHARLNESANVP
-567 QAWRD
+567 VAWRSR
-572 KLRGLADRAVG
+572 LRELTDRAVG
-583 FAREVAAHSDNEAE
+583 FAREVASKMDNEGDA
-597 SRRATSL
+597 RRATSL
-604 LYHVASAVQL
+604 LYHVASAVAF
-614 AWEAQRIHARRG
+614 AWEGSRIHEMRG
-626 DARRLLLSRL
+626 DARRLLLSRM
-636 VVDQRV
+636 VVDHRISAG
-642 TPNDPFRLAENKS
+642 DPFRLTESAA
-655 QGAIA
+655 QRAITA
-660 ALLLG
+660 RLLG
-665 DRPAGMAEVGELLRG
+665 DRAVDMAEVGELLT
-680 A
+680 AA

>member
-1 VFLKEAGNLDLGA
+1 MQVQAPNKHEA
-14 QSFQATGARQNG
+14 ATPA
-26 SGVRKFIAA
+26 
-35 EWLYRENNSAEDA
+35 D
-48 IDICHRLMPP
+48 H
-58 EFSAASSVARWMIYI
+58 
-73 IQSRQDRAE
+73 
-82 RPGVL
+82 PGL
-87 KMHQLLKQDM
+87 I
-97 APQASQ
+97 
-103 SGLLAPD
+103 APD
-110 TTGMN
+110 TSGMN

-125 LLRIHLPEKLFN
+125 LLRIHLADELFR

-142 LDRLGELAGG
+142 LDRLGALAGG
-152 RLDECARL
+152 HLDECARL

-166 VLHPRDKFG
+166 VLHQRDRFG
-175 RDVQSIEY
+175 RDAQWIEY
-183 HPAYHELE
+183 HPAYRELE
-191 RAAFGEFG
+191 KAAFGEFG
-199 IHALSIRKGIMGWPD
+199 IHALSLRKGIMGWPQT
-214 KYPVVAK
+214 YPVVAK

-230 TEFGM
+230 AEFGL

-244 CAKLLANFGS
+244 CAKLLSNFGDAA
-254 EELKAKYFDG
+254 LKARYLDG

-269 MSRLTQGGQFMTEK
+269 MQKLTQGGQFMTEK
-283 EGGSDVGT
+283 EGGSDVGK
-291 LTTSAV
+291 LTTVAV

-303 RLYGE
+303 RLSGE
-308 KWFCSNADAKVV
+308 KWFCSNADAEVV
-320 MLLARPEGAP
+320 MLLARPEGAVG
-330 PGTRGVGLFLMPR
+330 GTRGVGLFLMPR
-343 FLEDGSQNHYRI
+343 QLDDGSPNHYRI

-378 AYAVGKLDRG
+378 AYVVGKLDRG

-412 RAWHD
+412 RAHHD
-417 AMTVA
+417 AMAVA
-422 KNRVVFGSRILDLPL
+422 RGRVVFGQRIIDMPL
-437 GRRQLLKIML
+437 ARRQLMKIML

-453 SMSFLTA
+453 SMSFITA

-478 ILTPTLKFRAT
+478 LLTPTLKFRAT

-508 IEEFATARLLRD
+508 IEEFVNPRLLRD

-548 ESALAAD
+548 DAALAAD
-555 LHARLDDSAEVP
+555 LHARLDDSTDVP

-572 KLRGLADRAVG
+572 RLRGLTDRAIG
-583 FAREVAAHSDNEAE
+583 FAREVAGRTDNEAE

-604 LYHVASAVQL
+604 LYHVASAVAL
-614 AWEAQRIHARRG
+614 AWEGGRIHAMRG

-636 VVDQRV
+636 VIDHRV
-642 TPNDPFRLAENKS
+642 SASDPFRLTENAT
-655 QGAIA
+655 QRAISGH
-660 ALLLG
+660 LLG
-665 DRPAGMAEVGELLRG
+665 DRAVGMAEVGELIL
-680 A
+680 AA